1 MFFMFASNWF
11 TRRSRHK
18 YTPNISKKRI
28 LRSQKKRKRGGDQ
41 ITLLKINQALGRSLL
56 SLVKNQLP
64 INIVIF
70 SELELLKEAVGR
82 DL

>member
-1 MFFMFASNWF
+1 MFASSWF
-11 TRRSRHK
+11 TRRNRHK

-28 LRSQKKRKRGGDQ
+28 LRSQKKKKGGDQ
-41 ITLLKINQALGRSLL
+41 ITLLEINQALGRSLL

-70 SELELLKEAVGR
+70 SE
-82 DL
+82 

>member
-1 MFFMFASNWF
+1 MFASNWF

-28 LRSQKKRKRGGDQ
+28 LRSQKKKKGGDQ
-41 ITLLKINQALGRSLL
+41 ITLLKINRALGRSLL

-70 SELELLKEAVGR
+70 SE
-82 DL
+82 

>member
-1 MFFMFASNWF
+1 MFASNWF
-11 TRRSRHK
+11 TRRKRHK

-28 LRSQKKRKRGGDQ
+28 LRSQKKKKGGDQ
-41 ITLLKINQALGRSLL
+41 ITLLEINQALGRSLL

-70 SELELLKEAVGR
+70 SE
-82 DL
+82 